1 MSTAFKPSE
10 WHRGKMNVPGRKKH
24 FPQLDQF
31 GRCAKMVK
39 LVKTGS
45 SRRCDQSRDGD
56 RHLHYACTVDPW
68 CAVKS
73 WSLEGRADHER
84 SHSR

>member
-1 MSTAFKPSE
+1 VSVPFESGLAFGGN
-10 WHRGKMNVPGRKKH
+10 RLH
-24 FPQLDQF
+24 FPQPGDDGTCGKRINITGNGSDQ
-31 GRCAKMVK
+31 RC
-39 LVKTGS
+39 G
-45 SRRCDQSRDGD
+45 QSRDGD